1 MSIVVSLQQRVA
13 RAEALADKQRSELPD
28 VQAAALQ
35 AAIDAE
41 DADTAAE
48 IARAIRNRL
57 LKDSDA
63 EVALDRLG
71 LQVPSG
77 ATFTAWLSFLRTL
90 GEALTNDWATY
101 RQALRDLPKQEG
113 FPFDIQWP
121 VSPANHVT
129 KRDNP

>member
-1 MSIVVSLQQRVA
+1 MNTTQEDSIRRA
-13 RAEALADKQRSELPD
+13 RMEALPD

-41 DADTAAE
+41 DEDTAAE

-90 GEALTNDWATY
+90 GEALVGSWAEY
-101 RQALRDLPKQEG
+101 RQMLRDLPQQEG
-113 FPFDIQWP
+113 WPLAIQWP
-121 VSPANHVT
+121 TAPGSEEEGERLHEQP
-129 KRDNP
+129 

>member
-1 MSIVVSLQQRVA
+1 MNTRQEDSIRRA
-13 RAEALADKQRSELPD
+13 RMEALADKQRSELPD

-41 DADTAAE
+41 DEDTAAE

-77 ATFTAWLSFLRTL
+77 ATFTAWLSFLPMILIVIFMRAVSL
-90 GEALTNDWATY
+90 RIIVRVILVDIFVWPGGRNNDI
-101 RQALRDLPKQEG
+101 
-113 FPFDIQWP
+113 F
-121 VSPANHVT
+121 
-129 KRDNP
+129 

>member
-1 MSIVVSLQQRVA
+1 MNTNQEDSIRRA
-13 RAEALADKQRSELPD
+13 RMEALVDKQRSELPD

-41 DADTAAE
+41 DEDTAAE

-77 ATFTAWLSFLRTL
+77 ATFTAW
-90 GEALTNDWATY
+90 
-101 RQALRDLPKQEG
+101 
-113 FPFDIQWP
+113 WP
-121 VSPANHVT
+121 RGPPASRARCAPCLWT
-129 KRDNP
+129 GGSCPP

>member
-1 MSIVVSLQQRVA
+1 MNTNQEDSIR
-13 RAEALADKQRSELPD
+13 RSELPD

-41 DADTAAE
+41 DEDTAAE

-90 GEALTNDWATY
+90 GEALVGSWAEY
-101 RQALRDLPKQEG
+101 RQMLRDLPQQEG
-113 FPFDIQWP
+113 WPLAIQWP
-121 VSPANHVT
+121 TAPGSEEEGERLHEQP
-129 KRDNP
+129 